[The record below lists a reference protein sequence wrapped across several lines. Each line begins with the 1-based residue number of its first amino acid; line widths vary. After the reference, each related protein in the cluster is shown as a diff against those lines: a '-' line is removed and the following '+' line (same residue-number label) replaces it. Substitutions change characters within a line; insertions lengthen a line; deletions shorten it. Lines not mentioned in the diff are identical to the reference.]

1 MQREAYTMKT
11 LDKKIIQIYRETSK
25 TLTGSDRRAFQAKIT
40 NEYLEGN
47 PNKAE
52 SVLGWGRNTV
62 KLGLKELESGY
73 TCYTEIHKR
82 GDKRTEERL
91 PNIEQDIKDI
101 VEPRSHVD
109 PKFKT
114 SLSYTRITAKAVR
127 KALIADKGYTDEKL
141 PTERTINN
149 ILNRIGYT
157 LKRVLK
163 TKPQKKVKETD
174 AIFKNVHEIN
184 KLADEDP
191 NTLRISIDSKAKV
204 AIGEFSR
211 GGKSRGK
218 KATEACDHDMNPE
231 CKLVTFGILEVLLG
245 ILTTV
250 VGNSAETSDFIVD
263 ALQIWWDDRKSV
275 YPHIINLVINL
286 DNGPSSASCRTQFI
300 KRIIMFA
307 EKNDLD
313 VHLVYY
319 PPYHSKYNP
328 VERCWGVLEE
338 HWNGAILDSVN
349 TALEWIKT
357 MTWKSNSPI
366 VHFLDKTY
374 KKGVKL
380 TKEEMKKYYEKIYRS
395 TTLPRWNLAV
405 LGGST

>member
-1 MQREAYTMKT
+1 MTI
-11 LDKKIIQIYRETSK
+11 LDEKIIRIYKETSN

-40 NEYLEGN
+40 NEYLGGK
-47 PNKAE
+47 PSRAE
-52 SVLGWGRNTV
+52 SVFGWGRNTV
-62 KLGLKELESGY
+62 ALGLKESETGY
-73 TCYTEIHKR
+73 ICYVGTHKR
-82 GDKRTEERL
+82 GDKKTEEKL
-91 PNIEQDIKDI
+91 PDLEQDIKSV
-101 VEPRSHVD
+101 VEPHGQVD

-114 SLSYTRITAKAVR
+114 SLIYTRITSKAVR
-127 KALIADKGYTDEKL
+127 KALIDYKGYSDEEL
-141 PTERTINN
+141 PTERTISN
-149 ILNRIGYT
+149 ILNRLGYT

-174 AIFKNVHEIN
+174 AIFKNVHKIN
-184 KLADEDP
+184 KLADADSE
-191 NTLRISIDSKAKV
+191 TLRISIDSKAKV

-218 KATEACDHDMNPE
+218 EATKACDHDMNPAA
-231 CKLVTFGILEVLLG
+231 KLVTFGILEVLLG

-263 ALQIWWDDRKSV
+263 ALQIWWDDRQDV
-275 YPHIINLVINL
+275 YSHINCLVINL

-300 KRIIMFA
+300 KRITMFA
-307 EKNDLD
+307 EANCLD
-313 VHLVYY
+313 IHLVYY

-328 VERCWGVLEE
+328 IERCWGALEK
-338 HWNGAILDSVN
+338 HWNGAVLDSVN

-357 MTWKSNSPI
+357 MRWKNNSPI
-366 VHFLDKTY
+366 IHFLDKTY

-380 TKEEMKKYYEKIYRS
+380 TKGEMKKYYDKVYRS
-395 TTLPRWNLAV
+395 TTLPRWNLAI